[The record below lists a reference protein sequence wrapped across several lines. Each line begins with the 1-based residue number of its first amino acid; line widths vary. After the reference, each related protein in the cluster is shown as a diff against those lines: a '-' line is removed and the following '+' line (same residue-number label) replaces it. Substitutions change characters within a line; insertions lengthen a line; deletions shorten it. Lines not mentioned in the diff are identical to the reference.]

1 MSLADVVQ
9 LLSFHIDAEAFEAAA
24 RVARALLGGGEPPV
38 WTAAGMTGTWEEGQQ
53 HALHALAAR

>member
-9 LLSFHIDAEAFEAAA
+9 LVSFHIDAEAFEAAA
-24 RVARALLGGGEPPV
+24 RAGGELLDGEPPA